1 MHTRT
6 KVMRDSA
13 MFCTSVATKL
23 VYSYKK
29 TLVVVSH
36 DRGFLN
42 EVTTDI
48 IHLHD
53 EALHYYKGNH
63 ASFEDMYEQRRR
75 AANKEFEKFT
85 KNMKNAAV
93 CAHTPALMLWRC
105 RLFTRAD
112 CGLMF
117 TLQTQCLFHGSCL
130 THCNI
135 YGSELTSGVF
145 AMHSISYATY
155 QTQCQGTLYARR
167 HDNRK
172 PVEGDTYAMTHCHKC
187 LSPLDLLALIAKLLT
202 PLAVCYMPWT
212 GVLWCLRM

>member
-1 MHTRT
+1 VWVRPSEAPKRVGVLACDISHHADIMHTRT

-93 CAHTPALMLWRC
+93 CAHAPALMLWRC

-112 CGLMF
+112 CGASV

-135 YGSELTSGVF
+135 CGSELTSGAF
-145 AMHSISYATY
+145 AMHSISYRAIKPNVRAPYTPEDMIKASPSKAT
-155 QTQCQGTLYARR
+155 
-167 HDNRK
+167 H
-172 PVEGDTYAMTHCHKC
+172 
-187 LSPLDLLALIAKLLT
+187 T
-202 PLAVCYMPWT
+202 P
-212 GVLWCLRM
+212 